1 MMSSGP
7 KSSGAP
13 RWSELEKS
21 WAPKSRRRIDV
32 LRDSFPEQRAA
43 ALDPAR
49 FKVYFTTRRASK
61 TFSFGLDA
69 VEDHW
74 THTAANY
81 LFLGLVRLEA
91 KRVFWKEVLKPLNM
105 KHDLFRSMNE
115 SELTATFHNGA
126 TIYVG
131 AADANEDEM
140 RKLLGLKYRKVCI
153 DEAQD
158 WKHTDLDQLV
168 FHTLKPALADHRG
181 SVTLTGTAGLMMVGL
196 FGNVTPSSVQA
207 GIRGERNPHKD
218 AAGWSVHCWDTHA
231 NTAVMDDGRTM
242 REHWEEEIRELVAM
256 KGEAV
261 KATPWFRR
269 NYLGEKVVDEDAL
282 VYRYQEGR
290 NDFDEL
296 PTYRKGEWH
305 FVLGCDLGWNA
316 TALGVHAYHD
326 HDPNFY
332 TLQSFRKQ
340 GLDLTDT
347 ANNAKQLNRELQ
359 AGQLVPGVEAEFER
373 WMIDGAA
380 KQSVEEMKRRQD
392 CPWVPADKQGKADF
406 IELHNT
412 DMLLGRVKHR
422 RGHCDDLVGE
432 QRTLIWD
439 QRRLREA
446 GVKEEKSGLNNHCCD
461 ETLYA
466 WRECYPYLSTVLPD
480 LAPAAGTEAWRAQQ
494 EERATAESARLEA
507 EFLAEGERM
516 QRQRRE
522 EEEEGSWL

>member
-1 MMSSGP
+1 M
-7 KSSGAP
+7 
-13 RWSELEKS
+13 
-21 WAPKSRRRIDV
+21 
-32 LRDSFPEQRAA
+32 
-43 ALDPAR
+43 LDQAR
-49 FKVYFTTRRASK
+49 FKAAFTTRRASK
-61 TFSFGLDA
+61 SYSWGLDCI
-69 VEDHW
+69 VDHW
-74 THTAANY
+74 DHPRANY

-91 KRVFWKEVLKPLNM
+91 KRVFWEEVLKREDERHGLGIT
-105 KHDLFRSMNE
+105 FNE
-115 SELTATFHNGA
+115 TELTAKFPNGA
-126 TIYVG
+126 KLYVG
-131 AADANEDEM
+131 AADANADEM
-140 RKLLGLKYRKVCI
+140 RKLLGLKYRKVCV

-158 WKHTDLDQLV
+158 WKHTDLNQLI
-168 FHTLKPALADHRG
+168 FHTLKPALADQRG
-181 SVTLTGTAGLMMVGL
+181 AVTLTGTAGLMMVGL
-196 FGNVTPSSVQA
+196 FDEVTPSSVQA
-207 GIRGERNPHKD
+207 GIRGERNPKG
-218 AAGWSVHCWDTHA
+218 AGWSVHCWDTHA

-242 REHWEEEIRELVAM
+242 RDHWEEEIRELVQM

-282 VYRYQEGR
+282 VYRYAEGR
-290 NDFDEL
+290 NDFDAL

-332 TLQSFRKQ
+332 TLRSARKQ

-347 ANNAKQLNRELQ
+347 ANEAKRLNRELQ
-359 AGQLVPGVEAEFER
+359 EGHLVEGTQAEFER

-380 KQSVEEMKRRQD
+380 RQSVEEMKRRQD
-392 CPWVPADKQGKADF
+392 CPWAAADKIGKSDF

-432 QRTLIWD
+432 QRVLIWD

-446 GVKEEKSGLNNHCCD
+446 GVKEEKQGLPNHCCD

-466 WRECYPYLSTVLPD
+466 WRECYPYLSTVLP
-480 LAPAAGTEAWRAQQ
+480 AESPAAGTEAWHLQQQ
-494 EERATAESARLEA
+494 ERASAEGGRVEAEMLERAEQME
-507 EFLAEGERM
+507 
-516 QRQRRE
+516 RQRRE
-522 EEEEGSWL
+522 AEENDQWL

>member
-1 MMSSGP
+1 M
-7 KSSGAP
+7 
-13 RWSELEKS
+13 
-21 WAPKSRRRIDV
+21 
-32 LRDSFPEQRAA
+32 
-43 ALDPAR
+43 LDPAR
-49 FKVYFTTRRASK
+49 FKALFTTRRASK
-61 TFSFGLDA
+61 TFTFGLDCA
-69 VEDHW
+69 EDHW
-74 THTAANY
+74 THPTANY

-91 KRVFWKEVLKPLNM
+91 KRVFWKEVLKPLNA

-126 TIYVG
+126 TFYVG

-158 WKHTDLDQLV
+158 WKHTDLGQLV

-196 FGNVTPSSVQA
+196 FDEVTPSSVQA
-207 GIRGERNPHKD
+207 GIRGERNPKGQ
-218 AAGWSVHCWDTHA
+218 GWSVHCWDTHA

-282 VYRYQEGR
+282 VYRYAEGR

-296 PTYRKGEWH
+296 PTYRRGEWH

-316 TALGVHAYHD
+316 TALGAHAYHD

-340 GLDLTDT
+340 GFDLTDT
-347 ANNAKQLNRELQ
+347 AEAAKRLNRELQ
-359 AGQLVPGVEAEFER
+359 AGQLVAGVEAEFER

-380 KQSVEEMKRRQD
+380 RQSVEEMKRRQD
-392 CPWVPADKQGKADF
+392 CPWVAADKIGKADF

-422 RGHCDDLVGE
+422 RGHCADLVSE
-432 QRTLIWD
+432 QKTLIWD

-446 GVKEEKSGLNNHCCD
+446 GVKEEKTGLPNHCCD

-466 WRECYPYLSTVLPD
+466 WRECFPYLSTVH
-480 LAPAAGTEAWRAQQ
+480 PAAALEPGSPAWHEQNRSQAK
-494 EERATAESARLEA
+494 
-507 EFLAEGERM
+507 AEGERIEAEM
-516 QRQRRE
+516 LEEAERREAQRRE
-522 EEEEGSWL
+522 AQEDNGWL

>member
-1 MMSSGP
+1 MTFSEP
-7 KSSGAP
+7 KSSDEP
-13 RWSELEKS
+13 SWSELAEAWK
-21 WAPKSRRRIDV
+21 PRQQRRTDV
-32 LRDSFPEQRAA
+32 LRDSFPEQRRA

-61 TFSFGLDA
+61 TFTFGLDC

-74 THTAANY
+74 THPSANY

-91 KRVFWKEVLKPLNM
+91 KRVFWKEVLKALQTKYN
-105 KHDLFRSMNE
+105 LLRSMNE

-153 DEAQD
+153 DESQD
-158 WKHTDLDQLV
+158 WKHTDLDNLV
-168 FHTLKPALADHRG
+168 FHVLKPALADQRG

-196 FGNVTPSSVQA
+196 FDHITPPSVQA
-207 GIRGERNPHKD
+207 GIRGERNQHKD

-261 KATPWFRR
+261 KTTPWFRR

-347 ANNAKQLNRELQ
+347 AEHAKRLNKQLQ
-359 AGQLVPGVEAEFER
+359 AGQLVEGVNAEFDR
-373 WMIDGAA
+373 WMVDGAA

-392 CPWVPADKQGKADF
+392 CPWVAADKQGKADF
-406 IELHNT
+406 IELLNT

-432 QRTLIWD
+432 QKTLIWD
-439 QRRLREA
+439 QRRLREK
-446 GVKEEKSGLNNHCCD
+446 GVKEEKSGLPNHCCD

-466 WRECYPYLSTVLPD
+466 WRECYPYLSTAHP
-480 LAPAAGTEAWRAQQ
+480 PEALVPGSERWRAEQ
-494 EERATAESARLEA
+494 EERAAAESAKLEA

-516 QRQRRE
+516 QRERRE
-522 EEEEGSWL
+522 EEERELWL